1 MDKACSGR
9 NILCKRKIP
18 CHKLNSS
25 YVSFHRTRIKLKRM
39 SGHSYLMN
47 LKNKNLMITSWLF
60 IPMSKKRYK
69 STTPSLTLKWEL
81 RVIIMVGPTFM
92 WVGEYLSRIIYE
104 HFSAAD
110 INSTPSYISN
120 DVINTTTSKETS
132 ILEWIYGLCM
142 SNNDTSLKIR
152 KKDDAEGWLLVSLTQ
167 DALGQ
172 ELNCTM
178 HLQPTRY
185 LPLHAYQ
192 RKRFITRGIPWW
204 DYPCTMNTLGCTEQ
218 D

>member
-1 MDKACSGR
+1 
-9 NILCKRKIP
+9 
-18 CHKLNSS
+18 
-25 YVSFHRTRIKLKRM
+25 
-39 SGHSYLMN
+39 MN
-47 LKNKNLMITSWLF
+47 HKNKNLMITSWLF
-60 IPMSKKRYK
+60 IIMSKKRYR
-69 STTPSLTLKWEL
+69 STTPSLTLKWEP
-81 RVIIMVGPTFM
+81 RVIIMVAPTFM

-104 HFSAAD
+104 HFSAA
-110 INSTPSYISN
+110 

-172 ELNCTM
+172 KLNCKM
-178 HLQPTRY
+178 HLQPTRC

-192 RKRFITRGIPWW
+192 RKRFIARGIPWW
-204 DYPCTMNTLGCTEQ
+204 DYPCTMNRNRVQLSRY
-218 D
+218 